1 MKHIVELIKSRILE
15 ETRLGN
21 DPHCAS
27 WSDGQG
33 ILITTSEAQQ
43 IVDALCLPDE
53 NESQICKYAVVFTA
67 ENKEGMPVIA
77 NCYIDLLKEPVD
89 PLKYF
94 AQRIE
99 ASNDVWN
106 VVVTFFAKVN

>member
-1 MKHIVELIKSRILE
+1 
-15 ETRLGN
+15 
-21 DPHCAS
+21 
-27 WSDGQG
+27 
-33 ILITTSEAQQ
+33 
-43 IVDALCLPDE
+43 
-53 NESQICKYAVVFTA
+53 
-67 ENKEGMPVIA
+67 
-77 NCYIDLLKEPVD
+77 LKEPVD